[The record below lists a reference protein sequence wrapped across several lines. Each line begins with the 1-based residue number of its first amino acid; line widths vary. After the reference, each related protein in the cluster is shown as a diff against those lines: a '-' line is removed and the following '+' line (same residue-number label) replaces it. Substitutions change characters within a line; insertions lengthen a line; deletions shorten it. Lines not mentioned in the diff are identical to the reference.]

1 MQIFSLYR
9 YVISLLLS
17 LGNIFLFSL
26 AREQKNNNPKDNIT
40 IFLIHFN
47 IFHKYNEYHNK
58 HNSQFDMKHRML
70 H

>member
-1 MQIFSLYR
+1 MQIFCSLWQENR
-9 YVISLLLS
+9 
-17 LGNIFLFSL
+17 
-26 AREQKNNNPKDNIT
+26 KNNNPKDNIT

-58 HNSQFDMKHRML
+58 HNNQFDMKHRML

>member
-9 YVISLLLS
+9 YVISLLLE
-17 LGNIFLFSL
+17 N
-26 AREQKNNNPKDNIT
+26 RKNNNPKDNIT

-58 HNSQFDMKHRML
+58 HNNQFDMKHRML